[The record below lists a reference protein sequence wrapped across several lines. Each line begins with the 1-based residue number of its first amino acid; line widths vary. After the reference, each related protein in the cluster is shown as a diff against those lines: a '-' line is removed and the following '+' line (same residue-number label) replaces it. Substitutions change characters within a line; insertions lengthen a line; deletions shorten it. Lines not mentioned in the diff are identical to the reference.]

1 MVANE
6 LLIKIPVP
14 DFNEIVDIKL
24 DSKAFC
30 LCYQYDIDNKGYG
43 RYGFDTEKANNLIS
57 ILFPHIYYYDVEMA
71 GIVKKTS
78 LTSKGIYFF
87 KNWERVKHDLEK
99 NKLNIKKNE
108 ILAKKGIAVPTCT
121 QKPLLYEI
129 YNDGKLSSKVLG
141 KFERQG
147 CYFFIV
153 NNYMPQGGKCLMFM
167 DETYLEVIYSAAR
180 ELNLNFKSFPSI
192 DFLKAW

>member
-14 DFNEIVDIKL
+14 HFNEIVDTKL

-30 LCYQYDIDNKGYG
+30 LCYQYDIDKKGYG

-57 ILFPHIYYYDVEMA
+57 VLFPEIYYYDVEML
-71 GIVKKTS
+71 GLVKKTS
-78 LTSKGIYFF
+78 LTSTGIYFF
-87 KNWERVKHDLEK
+87 KNWEEVKRDLEK
-99 NKLNIKKNE
+99 SKLNIKKNE
-108 ILAKKGIAVPTCT
+108 MLAKKGIAVPTCT

-129 YNDGKLSSKVLG
+129 YNDDKLSSRVIGELK
-141 KFERQG
+141 KQG
-147 CYFFIV
+147 CCFFIV
-153 NNYMPQGGKCLMFM
+153 NNYMPQGGKCLIFM
-167 DETYLEVIYSAAR
+167 DETYLEFICSAAR
-180 ELNLNFKSFPSI
+180 EQNIDFKSFPSI